1 MNTTHNDACSI
12 IIFHHWYLDVLV
24 SSVALIQFV
33 MARAKRRA
41 VANKATQRRT
51 QAIYKCPL
59 CDRFFTKLATRTR
72 HMRTHDMRSP
82 PRNTQS
88 IAPPSNNL
96 LSRQASD
103 DVVIF
108 NFNANVADATINS
121 SSHLRR
127 IVIAADATISL
138 SSYHRRIGIVIAPLS
153 SYCNSQHNNCF
164 VFVS

>member
-1 MNTTHNDACSI
+1 M
-12 IIFHHWYLDVLV
+12 HHHYLSPLVRYLDVLV

-72 HMRTHDMRSP
+72 HMRMHDMRSP
-82 PRNTQS
+82 TRNTQS

-108 NFNANVADATINS
+108 NFNANATINS
-121 SSHLRR
+121 SSHLRH
-127 IVIAADATISL
+127 ILIAADATISL

>member
-1 MNTTHNDACSI
+1 MNTTHHDACTI

-127 IVIAADATISL
+127 IIIAADATISL
-138 SSYHRRIGIVIAPLS
+138 SSYHHRRNTTTAS
-153 SYCNSQHNNCF
+153 SSSADNCNNSKCNN
-164 VFVS
+164 

>member
-1 MNTTHNDACSI
+1 MPMNTTHHDACTI

-41 VANKATQRRT
+41 VANKAMQRRT

-72 HMRTHDMRSP
+72 HMRTHDMRSSP
-82 PRNTQS
+82 TRNTQS

-138 SSYHRRIGIVIAPLS
+138 SSYHRCIGIVIAPLS
-153 SYCNSQHNNCF
+153 SYCNS
-164 VFVS
+164 